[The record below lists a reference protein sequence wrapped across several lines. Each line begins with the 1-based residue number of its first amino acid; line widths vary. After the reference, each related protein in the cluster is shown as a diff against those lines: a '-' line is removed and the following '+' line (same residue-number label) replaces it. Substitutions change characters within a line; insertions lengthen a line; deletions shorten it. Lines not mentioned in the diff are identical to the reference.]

1 MVNEHVAGTNR
12 EKPVRKGVRRRTF
25 LKGLFFGGVGGAL
38 AGTAGG
44 KVLTHE
50 LRHEVQLAKD
60 HSFETEAARWSPI
73 YEIHA
78 LHEKALS
85 PKNIDPTLQVLSLEM
100 NYPLVAGDQG
110 MASLSRPAQ
119 SLLVGCAAGA
129 EIGDNPPQIILT
141 QDVLDHLTT
150 NSISIALGDL
160 LYPDLKLFGMSE
172 AKVRMELGSTLAS
185 MGISGLTI
193 NKLMSSPQE
202 TRRSFLKKFGLAS
215 FFTGIATMLPPV
227 LLNTAHNKILEAA
240 YNNMSSPRGWMRAGT
255 LDSNFMP
262 DFLNGL
268 FRELV
273 QANKLQILAQNARLQ
288 SLGEKPRIGFN
299 WHYGHRGIEDWL
311 RLGSDVTRKAILAFP
326 DSVLRGVIAANN
338 NDSRCLYATRLIQ
351 IPKSLTIVN
360 SDVKQ
365 LAATFDPNERFSDQ
379 ILEDVVLKAELA
391 KRGLLTPVG

>member
-1 MVNEHVAGTNR
+1 
-12 EKPVRKGVRRRTF
+12 
-25 LKGLFFGGVGGAL
+25 
-38 AGTAGG
+38 
-44 KVLTHE
+44 
-50 LRHEVQLAKD
+50 
-60 HSFETEAARWSPI
+60 
-73 YEIHA
+73 
-78 LHEKALS
+78 
-85 PKNIDPTLQVLSLEM
+85 
-100 NYPLVAGDQG
+100 
-110 MASLSRPAQ
+110 
-119 SLLVGCAAGA
+119 
-129 EIGDNPPQIILT
+129 
-141 QDVLDHLTT
+141 
-150 NSISIALGDL
+150 
-160 LYPDLKLFGMSE
+160 
-172 AKVRMELGSTLAS
+172 
-185 MGISGLTI
+185 
-193 NKLMSSPQE
+193 
-202 TRRSFLKKFGLAS
+202 
-215 FFTGIATMLPPV
+215 
-227 LLNTAHNKILEAA
+227 
-240 YNNMSSPRGWMRAGT
+240 
-255 LDSNFMP
+255 MP